1 MMMRRI
7 SRIAMLMAVLTAM
20 GGAQAAQAEAPSMI
34 DSDGASAT
42 VRVLNNYRSA
52 VRIFVEDSAGNS
64 YLLGRVPRLGLETF
78 EIPEGLQGS
87 DVEIKVYPVNEI
99 NGYMTS
105 DGANRSVKTGA
116 ITLVPGQ
123 TIDVWLEHDLSSSTV
138 TVAEF

>member
-64 YLLGRVPRLGLETF
+64 YLLGRVARLELQTF
-78 EIPEGLQGS
+78 EIPEGLEGS
-87 DVEIKVYPVNEI
+87 EVEIKAYPVNAI
-99 NGYMTS
+99 NGFMTTAGS
-105 DGANRSVKTGA
+105 YRSVRTGT
-116 ITLVPGQ
+116 ITLAAGQ
-123 TIDVWLEHDLSSSTV
+123 TIDFWLEHDLSSSTATV
-138 TVAEF
+138 TTP